1 MISGDVRA
9 AAPARD
15 RIGPSAARGRPA
27 GSSAATGP
35 PPRHRP
41 QRGTGSARDS
51 WCRARAVRGSAAAAA
66 MASPGRRVAGVT
78 AQIEAKISRQASS
91 SSDIAAPGRPRGRGL
106 EAGGGGTAGEARTPS
121 RRTASAG
128 QAEPFP
134 RRTISMGGTDMCP
147 DAALGAARQ
156 RHAACLDALK
166 RRQAGSRK
174 QMEQF
179 LRSQTEAVQTL
190 RQAKLDSGGSGASTP
205 TSGMR
210 RGLTESSLAL
220 AMPDQL
226 SRKSSWAQLHE
237 GDSMF
242 VAMSGLAELQHEMAQ
257 EVSELRRAVVVQ
269 ASQMQRLA
277 AVAEV
282 PEGVCRGRVRFL
294 AAFLLGLTVPWLAG
308 VWSGRGGLR
317 LRTRTRSD
325 GSGYKDDGD
334 GAAPVA
340 ATSTRIATRIRRR
353 RRRRRNGTSINL
365 GRILRGVLGSA
376 PDPPGR
382 RPATPPLA
390 CSARQEICRHLQSL
404 MFVSFLAPR
413 KWAFKA
419 QLGAAHASLAR
430 TKMPCPVALIRSAF
444 LRGPGGRRR
453 AAATDPGCGRAA

>member
-340 ATSTRIATRIRRR
+340 ATSTRIATR
-353 RRRRRNGTSINL
+353 
-365 GRILRGVLGSA
+365 
-376 PDPPGR
+376 
-382 RPATPPLA
+382 
-390 CSARQEICRHLQSL
+390 
-404 MFVSFLAPR
+404 